1 MLKIK
6 IKQLNLNI
14 LDYKIYN
21 SGFKSYL
28 IILKKY
34 SMKTNKKKLCYLSL
48 ISHIKGWIFNV

>member
-6 IKQLNLNI
+6 IKLNL
-14 LDYKIYN
+14 KIFDIN

-34 SMKTNKKKLCYLSL
+34 SMK
-48 ISHIKGWIFNV
+48 IK